1 MFVVLSVIVLP
12 QISVAE
18 VAPETDKIGLVPSVM
33 IVAPVTVRVPL
44 SKIFNVVAVAVRSPP
59 IVDVAKLRPASFTI
73 VALPVPFVVREI
85 EPSTARVTM
94 LITPLLL
101 SVTATRLPP
110 TVTIPLSVL
119 PLSVI
124 PDALPLTSVK
134 LPPTDEPPAI

>member
-1 MFVVLSVIVLP
+1 
-12 QISVAE
+12 
-18 VAPETDKIGLVPSVM
+18 M

-59 IVDVAKLRPASFTI
+59 IVDVAKLRPASLTI

-94 LITPLLL
+94 LITPLLAL
-101 SVTATRLPP
+101 VVATKLPP

-119 PLSVI
+119 PLSVM
-124 PDALPLTSVK
+124 PAAAPLVRVRS
-134 LPPTDEPPAI
+134 PPTEADVIIIAVVLLSMVT